1 MVMDLFL
8 WSLRKKKKGKN
19 EFARRCVLL
28 LMFTQHSQSTD
39 ISKHLRFYELLWK
52 LSACSPLQ
60 GWGWQL
66 PALQGRSSALLL
78 CAEIPSLQEQHC
90 VKPSQFH
97 LECTNRRVTSHI
109 LVPPNCWGCSHLNV
123 FSYWLRKCL
132 PFWWTK
138 NSGSLAVTQSCA
150 FLNLCKLRGATDTWS
165 AQRPHLLLRG
175 NIPCP
180 TDEAQSMY

>member
-1 MVMDLFL
+1 M
-8 WSLRKKKKGKN
+8 SLRDVV
-19 EFARRCVLL
+19 FYCLCSL
-28 LMFTQHSQSTD
+28 STVKALIFLSTWD
-39 ISKHLRFYELLWK
+39 SMSCYEN
-52 LSACSPLQ
+52 SACSPLQ

-132 PFWWTK
+132 PFWWRK

-180 TDEAQSMY
+180 TDEARSMY